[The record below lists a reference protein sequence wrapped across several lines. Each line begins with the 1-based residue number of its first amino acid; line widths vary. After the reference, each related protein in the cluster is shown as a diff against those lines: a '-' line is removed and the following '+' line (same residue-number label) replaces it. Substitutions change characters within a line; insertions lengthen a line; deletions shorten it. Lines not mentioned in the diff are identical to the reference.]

1 MSFKTKGNT
10 DLGRAWLVEQLA
22 SFSVVVVVMVVVGS
36 PYKLQVEEG
45 PVLMQLV
52 LTVIFL

>member
-45 PVLMQLV
+45 PVLMRLV